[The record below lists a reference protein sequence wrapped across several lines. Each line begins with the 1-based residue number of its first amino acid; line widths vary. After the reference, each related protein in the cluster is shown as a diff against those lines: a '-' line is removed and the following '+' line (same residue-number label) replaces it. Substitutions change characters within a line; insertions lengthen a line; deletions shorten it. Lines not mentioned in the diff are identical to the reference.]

1 METTFGKPQHSFPYG
16 ETVLC
21 QIKEFCVDALQQGD
35 VPVLLCY
42 SLGKGQ
48 EVLAGLSG
56 VDFPIYLHT
65 AHWNMSSLYREFGV
79 RLPFFRKYQAG
90 QELDGVL
97 ICASGC
103 RRGAW
108 FNGLSRIRTA
118 YISGWALDKGAKWR
132 FRTDAAFALSDHA
145 GYDDLLEYCR
155 LAGAQTSTPSTAS
168 PMSSP
173 PICAVV
179 VTTRSRWARIKT
191 LLRFNLASLNS
202 FWPERLF
209 CPILCP

>member
-1 METTFGKPQHSFPYG
+1 MPPADIVIMETTFGKPQYSFPYG

-155 LAGAQTSTPSTAS
+155 LAGAQTFYTVHGFTHEFA
-168 PMSSP
+168 
-173 PICAVV
+173 AD
-179 VTTRSRWARIKT
+179 
-191 LLRFNLASLNS
+191 LRRRGYDAQPLGAHQNAA
-202 FWPERLF
+202 PVQPRLF
-209 CPILCP
+209 E